1 MTRPAI
7 DDIPSPCI
15 GICRLDARGKY
26 CVGCFREI
34 AEIVAWPR
42 AGAGQ
47 RRAILAAIESRREAA
62 RDRDP
67 A

>member
-1 MTRPAI
+1 MARPAT

-15 GICRLDARGKY
+15 GVCRLDAGGKY
-26 CVGCFREI
+26 CLGCLREI
-34 AEIVAWPR
+34 AEIAAWPR
-42 AGAGQ
+42 ADTAG
-47 RRAILAAIESRREAA
+47 RRAILAAIESRRKAL